1 MNRFFNIDNPV
12 WKFIG
17 NLADFFLLSI
27 LTVALCIPIVTV
39 GAALTSLSY
48 VTLKMASNQEGKLF
62 QQYFNSFKRNFRQIT
77 PVWLII
83 LAIGVVLCID
93 VYYGIHAG
101 TLLASSML
109 VTAVICIVLY
119 LCVRSMIFV
128 LFARVENTSSAIVKM
143 AVAMVT
149 RNFLPVLSTVIVT
162 VAFIAVGVYV
172 FWPMLLITPG
182 LPAYINAFVYNRI
195 ITKYGLNL
203 KDEDPFGET

>member
-62 QQYFNSFKRNFRQIT
+62 QQYFNSCKRNFRQIT

-93 VYYGIHAG
+93 VYYGIHA
-101 TLLASSML
+101 
-109 VTAVICIVLY
+109 
-119 LCVRSMIFV
+119 
-128 LFARVENTSSAIVKM
+128 
-143 AVAMVT
+143 
-149 RNFLPVLSTVIVT
+149 
-162 VAFIAVGVYV
+162 
-172 FWPMLLITPG
+172 
-182 LPAYINAFVYNRI
+182 
-195 ITKYGLNL
+195 
-203 KDEDPFGET
+203 